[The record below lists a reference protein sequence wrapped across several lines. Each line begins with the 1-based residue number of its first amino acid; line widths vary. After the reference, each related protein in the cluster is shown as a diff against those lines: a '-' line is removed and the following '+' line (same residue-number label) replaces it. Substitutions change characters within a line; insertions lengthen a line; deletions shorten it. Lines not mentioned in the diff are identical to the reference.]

1 MSGAG
6 CLRGGSCTRGVVLD
20 LLQDIH
26 AVLQGSKQVSLD
38 PAPESRRRLN
48 GARWSRTAF
57 SEPA

>member
-26 AVLQGSKQVSLD
+26 AVLQGSKQVRLD
-38 PAPESRRRLN
+38 PAPES
-48 GARWSRTAF
+48 
-57 SEPA
+57 